1 MKRLVA
7 LLALSLAACT
17 PAAAYVGTTPT
28 TPPVTTTSVV
38 VAPGFCHADCGL
50 DDEPPEHL
58 IAAEQAGMVALW
70 IALGRPCAPTAV
82 RSADGGC
89 EPSAVLG
96 TALSCTSQGCV
107 ER

>member
-17 PAAAYVGTTPT
+17 PAAAYVGPAPT
-28 TPPVTTTSVV
+28 TPPVT
-38 VAPGFCHADCGL
+38 AGYCHADCGI

-70 IALGRPCAPTAV
+70 IALGKPCAPTAV

-96 TALSCTSQGCV
+96 TALSCTNQGCE